1 MDARLDQAVPYVR
14 HLRFVHWS
22 FLLVQSKNYSE
33 CKNFQLMLD
42 SLVNELP
49 EPLKFL
55 YELQLDLQKSSYASD
70 FARELRKHP
79 PNLKYGELK
88 IGSDH
93 DELIVMK
100 ALHEVRV
107 YIHLILEKREPLDVE
122 IDGNIEML
130 KAVHGRVTGRII
142 LDNETT

>member
-1 MDARLDQAVPYVR
+1 
-14 HLRFVHWS
+14 
-22 FLLVQSKNYSE
+22 
-33 CKNFQLMLD
+33 MLD
-42 SLVNELP
+42 SLVKELP

-55 YELQLDLQKSSYASD
+55 YELQWNLQESSYASD

-130 KAVHGRVTGRII
+130 KAVHYRVTGRVI